1 MLSIYKRI
9 IFHQP
14 LMNTRNVSHI
24 CFFSKYPNNNNN
36 NNKYPISTLIYFFL
50 VITIVDNTVKKY
62 VKI

>member
-14 LMNTRNVSHI
+14 LINTRNVSHI
-24 CFFSKYPNNNNN
+24 CFFSKYPNNNN